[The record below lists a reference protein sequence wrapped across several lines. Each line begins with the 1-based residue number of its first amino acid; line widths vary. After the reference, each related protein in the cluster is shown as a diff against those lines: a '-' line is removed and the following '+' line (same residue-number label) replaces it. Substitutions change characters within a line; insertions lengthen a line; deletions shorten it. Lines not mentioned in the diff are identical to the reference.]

1 MGFKPRSPAARF
13 ARSDGWLLVAMAH
26 AETDG
31 CARWRDIIASA
42 DYLERAIPTYE
53 ELAAAAE
60 RLDAAGLVRYRR
72 TGVEISPATRACINT
87 STMDLRRRFAG
98 VRELVVVVPEQV
110 ASEFPLRLERGD
122 YDEAIRVHTS
132 WG

>member
-1 MGFKPRSPAARF
+1 
-13 ARSDGWLLVAMAH
+13 MAH
-26 AETDG
+26 AETEG
-31 CARWRDIIASA
+31 CARWRDIITSA

-53 ELAAAAE
+53 ELAAAVE

-72 TGVEISPATRACINT
+72 TGVEISPATRTRIDT

-98 VRELVVVVPEQV
+98 VRELIAVVPDEV

-122 YDEAIRVHTS
+122 YDRAVRVHTS
-132 WG
+132 RG